1 LSEKFDAKIVYTKI
15 KTTNSKLRYVNHLE
29 IKEGN
34 LFMPAKKNYRIFV
47 FDKKK
52 AKIRTSSVYN
62 LINSVRCLSHYFP
75 KGELAKIPV
84 L

>member
-34 LFMPAKKNYRIFV
+34 LFMPAKKTTV
-47 FDKKK
+47 FLFL
-52 AKIRTSSVYN
+52 IRK
-62 LINSVRCLSHYFP
+62 RQR
-75 KGELAKIPV
+75 
-84 L
+84 